1 MKMTK
6 MKNDYKYIYPEG
18 SNTFWVYSESA
29 DIDYLVSL
37 PYSEVIDEA
46 KEIAENAVAA
56 WIEAEDETDPNWYK
70 GFVEVV
76 KEALEKANIPARIYV
91 REDVEE

>member
-1 MKMTK
+1 MTK
-6 MKNDYKYIYPEG
+6 MKMMNDYKYIYPEG

-46 KEIAENAVAA
+46 KLIAESAITA

-76 KEALEKANIPARIYV
+76 KEALEKANIPVRIYV